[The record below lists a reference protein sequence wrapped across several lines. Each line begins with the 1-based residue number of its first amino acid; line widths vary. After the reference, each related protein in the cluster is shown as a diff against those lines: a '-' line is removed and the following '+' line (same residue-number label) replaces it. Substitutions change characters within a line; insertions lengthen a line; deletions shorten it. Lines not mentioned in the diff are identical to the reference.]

1 MSGCDYLPNKRGI
14 GFKSLM
20 TAFQSKAPKKAIR
33 QKLVKRCGGER
44 EAEEYLAEVA
54 RTMTGFKHPLVVN
67 GAYQLVYMN
76 GDKVGSREELVWFS
90 GERFE
95 NVERF
100 VQGKLDLRT
109 LEPRKPVDVDF
120 KRLSSY
126 FNFIP
131 NVSSGRLNNLC
142 ARLVTSDNFD
152 TLSCSEPSENRES
165 GHGTPLRKRVK
176 RELLSKQN

>member
-1 MSGCDYLPNKRGI
+1 
-14 GFKSLM
+14 M
-20 TAFQSKAPKKAIR
+20 TAFQAKSPKKAIK

-44 EAEEYLAEVA
+44 EAEEYLNEVS
-54 RTMTGFKHPLVVN
+54 RTMIGFKHPMIVN
-67 GAYQLVYMN
+67 AANQLVYMN
-76 GDKVGSREELVWFS
+76 IDKSINKEDLIWFS
-90 GERFE
+90 GEKFD

-100 VQGKLDLRT
+100 VQGKLEIRT

-152 TLSCSEPSENRES
+152 TLSFSSPTDQPSDNRES
-165 GHGTPLRKRVK
+165 VNETPVRKRVK
-176 RELLSKQN
+176 REVFS